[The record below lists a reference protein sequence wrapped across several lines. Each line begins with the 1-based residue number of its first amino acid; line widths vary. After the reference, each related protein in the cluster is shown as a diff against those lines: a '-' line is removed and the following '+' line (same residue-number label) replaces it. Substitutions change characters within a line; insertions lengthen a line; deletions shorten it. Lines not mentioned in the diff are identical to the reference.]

1 MGASCDPHYTQVI
14 TSICRQPMDT
24 KLSRDGQF
32 SQLFEEA
39 IEVSM
44 KLCIYCGMVWYG
56 MVYVLWY
63 GMVYVLWYGMV
74 YVLWYGMVYVVWY
87 GMVYVLWY
95 GMVYVLW
102 YGMVYVL

>member
-44 KLCIYCGMVWYG
+44 KLC
-56 MVYVLWY
+56 VYI
-63 GMVYVLWYGMV
+63 
-74 YVLWYGMVYVVWY
+74 VVWY
-87 GMVYVLWY
+87 GMVWY
-95 GMVYVLW
+95 MYCDMVW
-102 YGMVYVL
+102 

>member
-24 KLSRDGQF
+24 KLSRDSQF

-44 KLCIYCGMVWYG
+44 KLCIYCTRTNFRGTDISRMPQIHIFAILFSRITGFCIGRLCVHY
-56 MVYVLWY
+56 YKI
-63 GMVYVLWYGMV
+63 
-74 YVLWYGMVYVVWY
+74 
-87 GMVYVLWY
+87 
-95 GMVYVLW
+95 
-102 YGMVYVL
+102 